1 MNRMNRMKR
10 MYTVHGEYEGCD
22 VIDNYGDVGG
32 GDDREEGG
40 VLKLGF
46 DFGTMRNLH

>member
-22 VIDNYGDVGG
+22 RYGDVGG
-32 GDDREEGG
+32 GDDRKEGG

>member
-1 MNRMNRMKR
+1 MGNRIVVDR
-10 MYTVHGEYEGCD
+10 
-22 VIDNYGDVGG
+22 YGDLGGGDLGG